1 MREFEKSIHD
11 LTAAIE
17 INKYFY
23 PAYYYRGIAYKE
35 LNLVDRALAD
45 FKAAYK
51 ISPSET
57 ARREIER
64 LSSQKNP

>member
-1 MREFEKSIHD
+1 MREYEKSIRD

-23 PAYYYRGIAYKE
+23 LAYYYRGLAYKE
-35 LNLVDRALAD
+35 LKYADRALSD

-51 ISPSET
+51 ISPTET
-57 ARREIER
+57 ARREIEA

>member
-1 MREFEKSIHD
+1 MREFEKAVHD
-11 LTAAIE
+11 LTTAIE

-23 PAYYYRGIAYKE
+23 LAYYYRGIAYKE

-51 ISPSET
+51 ISPTET
-57 ARREIER
+57 ASREIES